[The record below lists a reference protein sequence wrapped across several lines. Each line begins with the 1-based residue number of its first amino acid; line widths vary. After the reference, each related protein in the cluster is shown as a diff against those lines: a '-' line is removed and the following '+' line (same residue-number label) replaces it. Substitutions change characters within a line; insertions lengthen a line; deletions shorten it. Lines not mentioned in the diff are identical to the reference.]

1 MYQDPS
7 DASHLKR
14 RCQQLRPNRIQLW
27 LPNPPYSSNIHV
39 PGTPKGNWYTRLV
52 SNGLLA
58 SSSRPNGSSR
68 ANQDPLVCSQVAS
81 TLPCVAHALPQIA
94 ESQPTPG
101 TLSRRHTHA
110 PCNEPV
116 GLLFAILMPSKGLP
130 VPGADRFR
138 IQEGGEAKFC
148 RKRSRIGVR
157 AKKEGKETKL
167 GLAQYRAHVIG
178 SASCSLLHVHP
189 RPPVG
194 YLALPV
200 Q

>member
-1 MYQDPS
+1 MAVREQTKIRS
-7 DASHLKR
+7 CAAR
-14 RCQQLRPNRIQLW
+14 LRVLC
-27 LPNPPYSSNIHV
+27 HV
-39 PGTPKGNWYTRLV
+39 LRMHSPK
-52 SNGLLA
+52 SQ
-58 SSSRPNGSSR
+58 R
-68 ANQDPLVCSQVAS
+68 ANQPLA
-81 TLPCVAHALPQIA
+81 
-94 ESQPTPG
+94 

-138 IQEGGEAKFC
+138 IQGGWIAKFC
-148 RKRSRIGVR
+148 RKRSRIGDW
-157 AKKEGKETKL
+157 AKKEGQETKL

-189 RPPVG
+189 RPPVR